1 MCRHHRAARSV
12 ARATAGLSSRPS
24 GRRGDVF
31 GTKNHPSCH
40 QPPTPPCHSRLFG
53 RPMNYFIPVVSLR
66 HGRGSN
72 CVRNNVWGHQ
82 TAAAAGAAAARAG
95 ELPPRTAGRGQG
107 RTAAGVRSS
116 PAAGAAWLD
125 ATPGVADA
133 PASPRPAS
141 STPLQTGRR
150 TAGRGHG
157 RAAAGCRSDP
167 TAGAVRLDAAK
178 PHNGAP
184 RLVAGHLD
192 AAGVTGRA
200 GSPRPARHGARKRTS
215 QRTAAPTNRTS
226 DIDK

>member
-1 MCRHHRAARSV
+1 MPFAAFW
-12 ARATAGLSSRPS
+12 APYN
-24 GRRGDVF
+24 F
-31 GTKNHPSCH
+31 
-40 QPPTPPCHSRLFG
+40 
-53 RPMNYFIPVVSLR
+53 FIPVVSLR

>member
-24 GRRGDVF
+24 GRRINVF
-31 GTKNHPSCH
+31 GTKNPPFCH